1 MKTSAEWRARLTLIV
16 VMLGVAGCAR
26 DATRH
31 VSIATGGTGGVYYP
45 YGGTLARLL
54 TTHLPGINATAEVT
68 GASVDNLK
76 LLQLGRVELAFT
88 LADSLAEAQKG
99 TGPFR
104 ETGAVGN
111 ARTLAVLYTNL
122 MHVVARAD
130 SGLRRVAD
138 LRGRV
143 VSVGSPGSGT
153 ELMADRILQ
162 AAGIDPRAGITR
174 HALGVAESASA
185 LKDGKVDA
193 FFWSGGVPTPAVQDL
208 AATPGI
214 SIALIPQDDVVG
226 RMLLE
231 YGNDLYKLSIIPA
244 GLYRGIDTEVPVAGA
259 LNLLVASS
267 DLDEQLAYDIVRVMF
282 AHREALTAGHPEARH
297 LAMPSGLESSPAPF
311 HQGAMRY
318 YREHGWKQ

>member
-1 MKTSAEWRARLTLIV
+1 MKPRTIARVTLPV
-16 VMLGVAGCAR
+16 VMLAGACTRA
-26 DATRH
+26 DTRH
-31 VSIATGGTGGVYYP
+31 LSIATGGTGGVYYP

-54 TTHLPGINATAEVT
+54 TTHLPGVNATAEVT

-76 LLQLGRVELAFT
+76 LLQLGRVDLAFT
-88 LADSLAEAQKG
+88 LADSLAEAQRG

-104 ETGAVGN
+104 ERGAVGN
-111 ARTLAVLYTNL
+111 VRTLAVLYTNF

-130 SGLRRVAD
+130 SRLGRVAD

-153 ELMADRILQ
+153 ELMADRILT

-174 HALGVAESASA
+174 HALGVAESAGA

-193 FFWSGGVPTPAVQDL
+193 FFWSGGVPTPAIQDL

-214 SIALIPQDDVVG
+214 TIALIPQDDLVG
-226 RMLLE
+226 RLLLE

-244 GLYRGIDTEVPVAGA
+244 GVYRGVDTDVPVAGA
-259 LNLLVASS
+259 MNLLVASS
-267 DLDEQLAYDIVRVMF
+267 DLDEQLAYDIIRVMF
-282 AHREALTAGHPEARH
+282 AQRDALIAGHPEARH
-297 LAMPSGLESSPAPF
+297 LAIPAGPESSPAPF

-318 YREHGWKQ
+318 YRENGWK